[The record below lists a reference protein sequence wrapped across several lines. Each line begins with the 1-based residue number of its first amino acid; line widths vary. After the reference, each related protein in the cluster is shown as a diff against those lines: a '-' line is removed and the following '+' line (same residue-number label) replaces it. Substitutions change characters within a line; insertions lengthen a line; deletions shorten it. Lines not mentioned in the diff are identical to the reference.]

1 MLKCAIIWFATLTIY
16 TTAVAAH
23 TLHCTLRVCSLCPH
37 TTPRKHT
44 SKLQNTCAATILHA
58 GADQSRTLVRAS
70 EFPGCSVG
78 GQKSLTAALS
88 GTSGNIYVLLSMT
101 PVVILDVWMLSMSWL
116 HCDCATVLAFSDDT
130 THVAACAHLLLCSV
144 LSFKISPHVC
154 CAC

>member
-1 MLKCAIIWFATLTIY
+1 MRNHLVCNFDYLYHSCCSTHAALHTQGVQPMPTHY
-16 TTAVAAH
+16 T
-23 TLHCTLRVCSLCPH
+23 SQ
-37 TTPRKHT
+37 T

-78 GQKSLTAALS
+78 WQKSLTAALS

-101 PVVILDVWMLSMSWL
+101 PVVILDVWMLSMIWL
-116 HCDCATVLAFSDDT
+116 HCDCANVLAFGDDT
-130 THVAACAHLLLCSV
+130 THVAACAHVLLCSV
-144 LSFKISPHVC
+144 LSFKISPHVR